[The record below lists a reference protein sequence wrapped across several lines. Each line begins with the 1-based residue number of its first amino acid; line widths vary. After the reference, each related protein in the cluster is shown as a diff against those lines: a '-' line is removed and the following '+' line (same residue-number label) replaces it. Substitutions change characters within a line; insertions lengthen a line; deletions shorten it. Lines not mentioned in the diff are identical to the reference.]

1 MYDNLTIEEVVDEL
15 KRVRDLA
22 KDLKTKEAELKK
34 RIEADGRAEI
44 KGNEYT
50 MKVSIRSKEVFNET
64 AFIEQFKNDDNFSDE
79 LKAKILES
87 KIVLNQENLNE
98 ACKQG
103 EISLDYVIPFNQ
115 VTESKVISVKK

>member
-115 VTESKVISVKK
+115 VTESKVISVK